1 MLSSFLHLK
10 KNRRKDC
17 NLSSLLSDFQLL
29 LNQLVVY
36 VDVVNIKSELFEES
50 HTYFQEKLKN
60 KFEIMTFSHCLYLDL
75 NGKRP
80 GMTSDGNFSSYLIG
94 RS

>member
-1 MLSSFLHLK
+1 MHITEQIIVWLRYGNIGCQGSK
-10 KNRRKDC
+10 EGI
-17 NLSSLLSDFQLL
+17 Q
-29 LNQLVVY
+29 NQMNFGTKI
-36 VDVVNIKSELFEES
+36 NIMDGPS
-50 HTYFQEKLKN
+50 KLQHQK
-60 KFEIMTFSHCLYLDL
+60 IPTHYLYLDL